1 MTDDAQRSLRDD
13 PVAQAVSAL
22 AANGFP
28 RLPATVLMTLMTSEE
43 TELTAEALAERTQA
57 SPAAISG
64 AVRYLTTIGMIR
76 RHVLPGSRRYVY
88 ELPEHPWYTVSIEKN
103 DVYVMMAELA
113 RRAAPALG
121 PRGAAQMEE
130 MAAFFEFLKK
140 RLPEV
145 LGEWSELRKG

>member
-1 MTDDAQRSLRDD
+1 MTDDAPRSLRDD

-43 TELTAEALAERTQA
+43 TELTAEVLAERTQS

-103 DVYVMMAELA
+103 ELYGVIEGLA
-113 RRAAPALG
+113 RKAVPTLG
-121 PRGAAQMEE
+121 PRGAAEMEE
-130 MAAFFEFLKK
+130 MAEFFAFLRG
-140 RLPEV
+140 RLPQV
-145 LGEWSELRKG
+145 LGEWNELRKR